1 MGLVAVSP
9 DGPAALARLRQ
20 ELGLRFA
27 LASDESG
34 TGVATL
40 CGGVEH
46 CEVLLDPD
54 GVVRWGG
61 WTESWSEAPAHE
73 ALLRAARRLAM
84 R

>member
-1 MGLVAVSP
+1 VRLLAVGP
-9 DGPAALARLRQ
+9 DEPAALTRLRA

-46 CEVLLDPD
+46 CEVLLDAD

-61 WTESWSEAPAHE
+61 WTESWSDAPTHD
-73 ALLRAARRLAM
+73 ALLRAARRLTA